1 MEAKSESW
9 KFAIRATFL
18 LTICAL
24 VLSVFY
30 PITKAFAVSTTA
42 TYGCV
47 IGSASNC
54 PGDSAWQIKQAT
66 GTNTNGLYWIKV
78 NGSATQVYS
87 IMDSNL
93 GGGGWMMAMKGGNN
107 STGFLY
113 GWTGWTTSGSY
124 TGSQGT
130 TIEDAKFSVFDS
142 MTANQVMAIWPSTT
156 GNYCNNGV
164 TASNST
170 CGTGAYGDAITA
182 SYGFTWAET
191 VTASTLT
198 TWTGHSGVVK
208 GSSCPSTYPL
218 TLLSLFTNSNRCLI
232 RRLAAATYSSSR
244 SPYDPYGNHLFST
257 QKDVRFFGFN
267 YGGTVD
273 NTRARWGFGFNENA
287 LASGQSYDD
296 EGSNDTSGGIGLLT
310 ITAGDRPTCCTQ
322 DSGSGQYGAGL
333 NANTSTPMPY
343 QLYVRD
349 TGASLTTAN
358 PSFTSSAGTA
368 GGATFILDTSTVSAD
383 TITVT
388 DNTNPSRTLTITQ
401 NADGSYSVGGAL
413 SGDQINVSV
422 SYVANAGYK
431 GNGTISLNITATTG
445 GTTTAITIGTVNK
458 LNNATITVTVS
469 PSSALGTVN
478 FYWNN
483 RIINRCSSRTVTT
496 GTATC
501 TWKPMTQGQGV
512 LTASFTSGDGIYTN
526 SSAIPKY
533 VVIGKRAGTR

>member
-1 MEAKSESW
+1 MQEVAVSK
-9 KFAIRATFL
+9 KLAIRATYL

-30 PITKAFAVSTTA
+30 PVTKAFAVTTSA

-47 IGSASNC
+47 IGSSSAC

-78 NGSATQVYS
+78 NGTATQVYS
-87 IMDSNL
+87 IMDSNM
-93 GGGGWMMAMKGGNN
+93 GGGGWMLAMKGGSN
-107 STGFLY
+107 STSFLY
-113 GWTGWTTSGSY
+113 GWTGWTNSGSY
-124 TGSQGT
+124 SGTQGP
-130 TIEDAKFSVFDS
+130 TIEDAKFNVFDS
-142 MTANQVMAIWPSTT
+142 MTANQVLAVWPSTT
-156 GNYCNNGV
+156 GNYCNDGS
-164 TASNST
+164 TISNST
-170 CGTGAYGDAITA
+170 CGVGAYGASITS

-198 TWTGHSGVVK
+198 TWTGASAVAK
-208 GSSCPSTYPL
+208 GSSCPSLFPL
-218 TLLSLFTNSNRCLI
+218 TLLSLFSNSNRCLI
-232 RRLAAATYSSSR
+232 RRLAAATYISSR
-244 SPYDPYGNHLFST
+244 SPYDPYGSHLFST

-267 YGGTVD
+267 YGGSSD
-273 NTRARWGFGFNENA
+273 NARARWGFGFNENG
-287 LASGQSYDD
+287 LVSGQTYDD
-296 EGSNDTSGGIGLLT
+296 ESSNDTSGGIGLLT

-333 NANTSTPMPY
+333 SANTSTPMPF

-349 TGASLTTAN
+349 TGASLATAN
-358 PSFTSSAGTA
+358 PSFTSNAGTA
-368 GGATFILDTSTVSAD
+368 GGATFTLDTSTVSAD

-388 DNTNPSRTLTITQ
+388 DNTNTGRTLTLTQ
-401 NADGSYSVGGAL
+401 NADGSYSIGGAL
-413 SGDQINVSV
+413 AGDQINVSV
-422 SYVANAGYK
+422 SYVANSGYK
-431 GNGTISLNITATTG
+431 GTGTISLNITATTG
-445 GTTTAITIGTVNK
+445 GTTTAISIGSVNK
-458 LNNATITVTVS
+458 LNNATITVTIS

-512 LTASFTSGDGIYTN
+512 LTASFTSSDGVYTN
-526 SSAIPKY
+526 SSATPKY
-533 VVIGKRAGTR
+533 VVVGKRTGTR